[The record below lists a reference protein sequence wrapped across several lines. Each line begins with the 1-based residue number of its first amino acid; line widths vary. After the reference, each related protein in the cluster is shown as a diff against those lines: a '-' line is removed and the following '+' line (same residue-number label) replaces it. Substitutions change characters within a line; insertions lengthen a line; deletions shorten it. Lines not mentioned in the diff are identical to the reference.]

1 MTAPLFDQ
9 SLSQVQGAQAK
20 LNMGKPD
27 RNVLD
32 IMFSK
37 APDNVL
43 VCVNIIRLFFE
54 KKERNISFFR
64 CTGSYFEKI
73 EKKVGACFK

>member
-1 MTAPLFDQ
+1 MTAPFDQ
-9 SLSQVQGAQAK
+9 SLKFKEPRETKYG
-20 LNMGKPD
+20 NRD

-43 VCVNIIRLFFE
+43 VCVNIIRLFFRRFL
-54 KKERNISFFR
+54 KKMKYKFFR
-64 CTGSYFEKI
+64 CTGFLKNKKKI
-73 EKKVGACFK
+73 GACFK

>member
-1 MTAPLFDQ
+1 MTAPFDQ
-9 SLSQVQGAQAK
+9 SLKFKEPRETKYG
-20 LNMGKPD
+20 NRD

-43 VCVNIIRLFFE
+43 VCVNIIRLFF
-54 KKERNISFFR
+54 RRFFF
-64 CTGSYFEKI
+64 FEK
-73 EKKVGACFK
+73 

>member
-1 MTAPLFDQ
+1 MTAPFDQ
-9 SLSQVQGAQAK
+9 SLKFKEPGETK
-20 LNMGKPD
+20 YGNRD

-43 VCVNIIRLFFE
+43 VCVNIIRLFFAVFW
-54 KKERNISFFR
+54 KMKYKFFR
-64 CTGSYFEKI
+64 CTGFTFE
-73 EKKVGACFK
+73 